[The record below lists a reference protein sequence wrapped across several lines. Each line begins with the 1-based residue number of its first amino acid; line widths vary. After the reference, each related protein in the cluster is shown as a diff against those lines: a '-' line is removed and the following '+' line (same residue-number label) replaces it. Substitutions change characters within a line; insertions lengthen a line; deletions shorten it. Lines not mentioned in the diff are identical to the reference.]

1 MGIPE
6 KSEMMAILG
15 QNSVRCKLLWIKN
28 VYNKL
33 RSLNI
38 LVVKFH
44 TKMQKIFN
52 KNEHNLLKYLEF

>member
-1 MGIPE
+1 MEISPE

-15 QNSVRCKLLWIKN
+15 QNSVGCKLLWIKN

-33 RSLNI
+33 KSLNI

-44 TKMQKIFN
+44 MKM
-52 KNEHNLLKYLEF
+52 